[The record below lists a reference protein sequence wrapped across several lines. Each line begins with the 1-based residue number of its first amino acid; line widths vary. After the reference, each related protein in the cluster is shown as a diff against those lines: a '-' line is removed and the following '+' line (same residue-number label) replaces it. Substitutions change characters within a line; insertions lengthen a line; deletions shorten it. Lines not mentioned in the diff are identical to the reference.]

1 MSWALG
7 KAATVTHTLVAA
19 RGDLPPV
26 TVTFNAQPTL
36 LSTRAARE
44 AAQAV
49 LRAGGPKATERAG
62 DAFSAAII
70 RWNILSWDGIGD
82 DAGNPVEPTHDV
94 EALDDGGK
102 VVGVELGTISGFLA
116 ESRLVDAADREYVV
130 PWVLADMEKNGWS
143 PSLDGT
149 SSRATQVPDTVSSPA
164 MQESS
169 VDATTTTDAPPVPT
183 TGKGRRQKPAKAS
196 GA

>member
-1 MSWALG
+1 VSWALG
-7 KAATVTHTLVAA
+7 KAGTVTHTLIAA
-19 RGDLPPV
+19 RADLPPV

-36 LSTRAARE
+36 LSARAARE

-49 LRAGGPKATERAG
+49 FRAGGPKVTERAG

-70 RWNILSWDGIGD
+70 RWNIVSWTGIGD
-82 DAGNPVEPTHDV
+82 GPDSPVEPTHDV
-94 EALDDGGK
+94 EKLDEAGK
-102 VVGVELGTISGFLA
+102 VIGVELGTISAFLA
-116 ESRLVDAADREYVV
+116 ESRLVDAADREYVL

-164 MQESS
+164 TQESS
-169 VDATTTTDAPPVPT
+169 VDATTTTDAPPAPT
-183 TGKGRRQKPAKAS
+183 SKRSRKRKPAKAS
-196 GA
+196 GG